1 MRIILGLVFLL
12 LTIASCSN
20 PPKACITLDQ
30 ESIAVGTQVTFSSC
44 SEKALSYVWTI
55 SGPVGATENNIQWA
69 EESFTRAF
77 AIPGDYVAELTVYKK
92 YSWGGQSDVTTSY
105 FTVN

>member
-1 MRIILGLVFLL
+1 MRFILGLAFLL
-12 LTIASCSN
+12 FMIASCSN
-20 PPKACITLDQ
+20 PPKACIAMDQ

-55 SGPVGATENNIQWA
+55 TGPVGATENSIQWA

-77 AIPGDYVAELTVYKK
+77 ALQGDYVVELTVYKK
-92 YSWGGQSDVTTSY
+92 YSWGGQSDVTTGY